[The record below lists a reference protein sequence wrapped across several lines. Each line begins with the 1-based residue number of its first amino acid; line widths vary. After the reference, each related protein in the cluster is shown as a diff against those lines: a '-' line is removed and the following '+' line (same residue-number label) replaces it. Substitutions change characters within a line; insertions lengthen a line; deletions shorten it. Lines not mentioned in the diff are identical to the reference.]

1 MQHYYQSSLMQNQ
14 NNNKRI
20 WKIMKEISGT
30 KKFKL
35 YSFHMTLKI
44 RETEITKF
52 YEFGNEFNGFLTGIS
67 SNLAISIANTIKIF
81 KDYKKYLILSENDLK
96 LYELAIEEFETAFK
110 LLKRNKTV

>member
-1 MQHYYQSSLMQNQ
+1 MQHYYSSSLMQNQ
-14 NNNKRI
+14 NNIKRI

-30 KKFKL
+30 KKFKS

-52 YEFGNEFNGFLTGIS
+52 YEFGNEFNSFLTG
-67 SNLAISIANTIKIF
+67 IANTIKIF
-81 KDYKKYLILSENDLK
+81 NDYKKYLIPSENDLK

-110 LLKRNKTV
+110 LLKRNKTI